1 MKSTRKYIL
10 AVCVLAIGFAVP
22 SIQAQEDAP
31 RPPKKEGGPRG
42 DRAAML
48 KEKLGLTDAQ
58 TEQIKKI
65 FADQQGNAV
74 WRANVLCYNDPEL
87 HQPRLEHERRPFDP
101 AAPVWVRVERQSLK
115 RLTET
120 ATVFAIHTYLVPLE
134 ELTPEQLATLPDNV
148 RRGGSMG
155 ETN

>member
-65 FADQQGNAV
+65 FADQQEAMKALREKEGDRESKKDAMKQIHEDTKAKIDAV
-74 WRANVLCYNDPEL
+74 LTAEQKAKMDTMREKRKDGPGGDKTPKGEKG
-87 HQPRLEHERRPFDP
+87 PKEDGKGPKGPKGPPP
-101 AAPVWVRVERQSLK
+101 AEDAE
-115 RLTET
+115 
-120 ATVFAIHTYLVPLE
+120 
-134 ELTPEQLATLPDNV
+134 
-148 RRGGSMG
+148 M
-155 ETN
+155 